1 MKMRAEKGAGALAIE
16 EFDGF
21 TTGLVALAGRPLL
34 DAQHFGVG
42 GLLDR
47 LDRPLRPRQRLRR
60 SAAPLPARRGVRHGR
75 AHAPRA
81 GLPRA
86 GRGHQRRPL
95 RHPRRA
101 PALRRAHL
109 RAPSHHR
116 GRRRPPAGAQR
127 RALSQAARGD
137 GAALLGS
144 SRRAQRDR
152 GARRASRVH
161 DGRSRL
167 PLPGLS
173 GAGRRQ
179 RDVVPAPHRR
189 GRRPRSLPAL
199 SREGAP
205 PDRPRARSDREARSR
220 RLLPDRVG
228 HRQLLPPARHPGAG
242 PRLGRQQRR
251 LLQPRHHRHRPDQDG
266 AALRAVPVGR
276 ARRVARH
283 RPRPAER
290 RSPRAGH
297 PARLPEVRP
306 ARRGHDRQRH
316 HLPRQERRA
325 RGGEGARAR
334 RGADRSP
341 GQGDAQLRVHRPQR
355 DARPQHGGGRHR
367 AGRAARADVRRTVAA
382 DPGPAA
388 PSRAALGRDGGVP
401 GRARF
406 RGAAGAGEH
415 ARPRRHPV
423 GQGRL
428 RRHGHREGRSA
439 RPRHDGGAAGRHRA
453 RQHVVGKRDGGRR
466 RR

>member
-1 MKMRAEKGAGALAIE
+1 MAAAGAR
-16 EFDGF
+16 
-21 TTGLVALAGRPLL
+21 GLGRGLQEPLPPGHAHEDARREGRRRARHRGVRRLHHRPRRPRGAAAPRRAALRRGRP
-34 DAQHFGVG
+34 A
-42 GLLDR
+42 R
-47 LDRPLRPRQRLRR
+47 SADRPLRPRQRLRR

-95 RHPRRA
+95 RHARRA

-144 SRRAQRDR
+144 SRRAPGDR

-205 PDRPRARSDREARSR
+205 PDRPRARSDRAARSR

-290 RSPRAGH
+290 RPARAGH
-297 PARLPEVRP
+297 PARLREVRP

-341 GQGDAQLRVHRPQR
+341 RQGDAQLRVHRPQR

-367 AGRAARADVRRTVAA
+367 ARRAAGADVRRICGGRSRTCRATSGSTRA
-382 DPGPAA
+382 GWWCARASSIPWCRSSRPACPAA
-388 PSRAALGRDGGVP
+388 SSSSGTRTTAPTWAS
-401 GRARF
+401 
-406 RGAAGAGEH
+406 
-415 ARPRRHPV
+415 
-423 GQGRL
+423 
-428 RRHGHREGRSA
+428 
-439 RPRHDGGAAGRHRA
+439 
-453 RQHVVGKRDGGRR
+453 
-466 RR
+466 

>member
-1 MKMRAEKGAGALAIE
+1 M
-16 EFDGF
+16 
-21 TTGLVALAGRPLL
+21 
-34 DAQHFGVG
+34 AQLFS
-42 GLLDR
+42 
-47 LDRPLRPRQRLRR
+47 DRPDALQ
-60 SAAPLPARRGVRHGR
+60 
-75 AHAPRA
+75 
-81 GLPRA
+81 
-86 GRGHQRRPL
+86 GH
-95 RHPRRA
+95 
-101 PALRRAHL
+101 
-109 RAPSHHR
+109 
-116 GRRRPPAGAQR
+116 
-127 RALSQAARGD
+127 
-137 GAALLGS
+137 
-144 SRRAQRDR
+144 R

-173 GAGRRQ
+173 GAGRRH
-179 RDVVPAPHRR
+179 RDVVPAPHHR
-189 GRRPRSLPAL
+189 GRRARSLPPV

-205 PDRPRARSDREARSR
+205 PDRARARSHREARSR

-228 HRQLLPPARHPGAG
+228 HRQLLPPARHPRAG

-290 RSPRAGH
+290 RPPRAGH
-297 PARLPEVRP
+297 PARLREVRP

-341 GQGDAQLRVHRPQR
+341 RQGDAQLRVHRP
-355 DARPQHGGGRHR
+355 
-367 AGRAARADVRRTVAA
+367 AARRSTATWRRPASRPDAPRVRTFAGSVAA

-388 PSRAALGRDGGVP
+388 PSRPALGRDGGVP

-406 RGAAGAGEH
+406 RGAARAGQH

-453 RQHVVGKRDGGRR
+453 RQHVVGQRDGGRR
-466 RR
+466 RRRSRGGSSWRTFRPTIPPSTSCCRRPTPSASSRWSRGRRWPRCRG